1 MPGDPAQAT
10 PTDLEEADSILRRV
24 RCPELY
30 PGAREVVDRVH
41 SSTALSLSLILFH
54 FYQYIHLDCGDVG
67 GDMNVRSEDVM

>member
-41 SSTALSLSLILFH
+41 SPTALSLSLSFLFY
-54 FYQYIHLDCGDVG
+54 FDVD